1 MPRVIALVG
10 GECTGKSTLGHAL
23 GDVLPAAIVPEAL
36 RAFTDAHG
44 RAPKPEEQVE
54 IVMAQQEAEATITA
68 ETALDWV
75 VCDPATLMTAVYS
88 QIYFNDDSL
97 EEEAIVHAELTYDAI
112 IWCDRDLLW
121 TPDPGQRDGAEWRDR
136 AHEALAQTLPRIDIP
151 IHIASGSESERLA
164 GAREFLAQLVRTS
177 R

>member
-1 MPRVIALVG
+1 MPRVVALVG
-10 GECTGKSTLGHAL
+10 GECTGKSTLARAL
-23 GDVLPAAIVPEAL
+23 SDSLPAAIVFEAL

-44 RAPKPEEQVE
+44 RVPKPEEQVE

-88 QIYFNDDSL
+88 QIYFGDDAL
-97 EEEAIVHAELTYDAI
+97 VAAAIVHAELTYDAI
-112 IWCDRDLLW
+112 IWCDRELPW

-136 AHEALAQTLPRIDIP
+136 AHVALTEILPLINIP
-151 IHIASGSESERLA
+151 IFVASGSESDRLT
-164 GAREFLAQLVRTS
+164 GTLEFLAHMAQTDR
-177 R
+177 